1 MMGNKT
7 RNTNYD
13 VLDKILADSN
23 QAQRMGGANHSSS
36 YADSADGSW
45 VTSKEQFDQLYKS
58 VSDLEKYLRS

>member
-1 MMGNKT
+1 MGNKT

-13 VLDKILADSN
+13 ILDKVLGDSN
-23 QAQRMGGANHSSS
+23 QAQRTGGANR
-36 YADSADGSW
+36 SAGNEDGAEGSW